1 MLLMNVKNVN
11 YSIGTK
17 QFFSIDELS
26 IYRGDRIGLI
36 GKNGQGK
43 SLLLQYLF
51 NLTDQKPSVEW
62 FGTKEYFKQLRSEEM
77 DSYLSGG
84 EKTIKGLN
92 SIFSKKPDLLFLD
105 EPSNNLD
112 WNRIEEL
119 EKRLQ
124 KYNGAFVLV
133 SHDRA
138 LLNTVCNKIWELE
151 EGQFSQYEGNYNSY
165 HEQKERELHE
175 HEEKFQAYQKE
186 KKRLQERYYKKQ
198 QQAKNMDRPPSRMG
212 NSEWQLYKNKAAG
225 KRGKVER
232 VSTVLKERIERLEK
246 VEKPFEWDSVKMD
259 YVLQTPIHKK
269 TLLQCKELEKT
280 IEGQIL
286 YKTKGLKLKTGS
298 KTALIGS
305 NGSGKTTLINQLFA
319 EGEEIEVAQNVKV
332 GYFHQSIEALP
343 HDETILQF
351 VEKGSTLPKHIIRII
366 LARLRFFENDVNKS
380 INILSGGER
389 VKVAIAK
396 LLVGDYNLLILDEPT
411 NHIDLDTLKA
421 IEGLINDYPGTVL
434 VVSHDREFVQR
445 TAEKLWIIKDQKVSM
460 FDGSIEFW
468 QRSKQKPKRLEKNE
482 AEILTLETKL
492 SELLSRLSIPSPK
505 DDFEELDKQYQDV
518 LRKLRQIKEVKDE

>member
-1 MLLMNVKNVN
+1 MLLMNAKNVN

-26 IYRGDRIGLI
+26 IYHGDRIGLI

-51 NLTDQKPSVEW
+51 NLTDQKPSIEW
-62 FGTKEYFKQLRSEEM
+62 YGTKEYFKQLRPDEM
-77 DSYLSGG
+77 DSHLSGG
-84 EKTIKGLN
+84 EKTVKGLN
-92 SIFSKKPDLLFLD
+92 SIFSKKPDILFLD

-119 EKRLQ
+119 EKRLCQ
-124 KYNGAFVLV
+124 TYGAFVLV
-133 SHDRA
+133 SHDRT

-151 EGQFSQYEGNYNSY
+151 EGQFSQYEGNFSSY
-165 HEQKERELHE
+165 QEQKDLELQE

-186 KKRLQERYYKKQ
+186 KKRLLERYYKKQ

-212 NSEWQLYKNKAAG
+212 NSEWQLHKNKAAG

-232 VSTVLKERIERLEK
+232 VSTVLKERIDRLEK
-246 VEKPFEWDSVKMD
+246 VGKPFEWDSVKMD
-259 YVLQTPIHKK
+259 YVLQTVIHKK
-269 TLLQCKELEKT
+269 ILLQCKELEKA
-280 IEGQIL
+280 IEGEIL

-305 NGSGKTTLINQLFA
+305 NGSGKSTLIRQLFA
-319 EGEEIEVAQNVKV
+319 KGKEVELAQNVKV
-332 GYFHQSIEALP
+332 GFFNQSIEALP
-343 HDETILQF
+343 SNETILQF

-366 LARLRFFENDVNKS
+366 LARLRFFESDVNKMIS
-380 INILSGGER
+380 VLSGGER

-421 IEGLINDYPGTVL
+421 IEGLIKDYPGTVL
-434 VVSHDREFVQR
+434 VVSHDREFVQK
-445 TAEKLWIIKDQKVSM
+445 TAEKLWIIKDHLVSM
-460 FDGSIEFW
+460 FDGNIDLW
-468 QRSKQKPKRLEKNE
+468 QQSKQKPKQRENNE
-482 AEILTLETKL
+482 EEILKLETKMA
-492 SELLSRLSIPSPK
+492 ELLSRLSMPSPK
-505 DDFEELDKQYQDV
+505 DDLDELDKEYQVV
-518 LRKLRQIKEVKDE
+518 LRKLRQCKEDE